1 MEKYT
6 LNLTADERAALTQ
19 LSENTRAA
27 AQKRKRALIM
37 LKADEGLTDAEI
49 AEDVG
54 GAIATVERVRK
65 RAVLEGLE
73 AVLERRK
80 PAAPPRTP
88 VLDGRSEAELVRLAC
103 SDPPEGQ
110 ARWTLTLLADRLVEL
125 EVVDS
130 VSRTTIHRRLKKTTS
145 NPGR

>member
-6 LNLTADERAALTQ
+6 LNLTADERAVLTQ
-19 LSENTRAA
+19 LSENARAA
-27 AQKRKRALIM
+27 AEKRKRALIM
-37 LKADEGLTDAEI
+37 LRADEGLTDAEI
-49 AEDVG
+49 TEDVG

-73 AVLERRK
+73 AVLERK
-80 PAAPPRTP
+80 QPAAPPRKP
-88 VLDGRSEAELVRLAC
+88 VLDGRGEAELVRLAC

-130 VSRTTIHRRLKKTTS
+130 VSKTTIHRRLKKTTS
-145 NPGR
+145 SPGR